1 MTPLLSVRNLQLNL
15 ATRAGVV
22 QALRGVDF
30 HLEKGETLAIVGE
43 SGCGKS
49 MTALSLCGLL
59 PPRAELRGEVMLAGQ
74 PLLHQSEKQWRQ
86 WRGNRLAMIFQN
98 PMSALNPT
106 MTIGQQIFEVLRQ
119 HRNIGKKQGMNQVEG
134 LLTQLQLTQPAKRM
148 KQYPFELSGGMLQRV
163 MIAMAI
169 ICDPEL
175 LIADEPTTA
184 LDVTVQAEVLAL
196 LKSLQRERQM
206 GLLMITHD
214 LAVVAQIAQRVAVMY
229 AGQIVEQG
237 NVADIFQNPSHPYTQ
252 GLLASL
258 PSRQFAKSEGLQ
270 VIAGSP
276 PSLIDPPKG
285 CSFSARCNQAMQLCL
300 DYPPPVHQLSTAN
313 RCWLPSREAFL
324 NEGGQ

>member
-22 QALRGVDF
+22 QALRRVDF

-300 DYPPPVHQLSTAN
+300 DHQPPVHQLSTAN

>member
-300 DYPPPVHQLSTAN
+300 DHQPPVHQLSTAN

>member
-1 MTPLLSVRNLQLNL
+1 MTSLLSVRNLQLNL
-15 ATRAGVV
+15 TTRAGVV

-74 PLLHQSEKQWRQ
+74 SLLQQSEKQWRQ

-106 MTIGQQIFEVLRQ
+106 MTVGQQIFEVLKQ
-119 HRNIGKKQGMNQVEG
+119 HRNIGKKQGMKQVEA

-163 MIAMAI
+163 MIAMAV

-237 NVADIFQNPSHPYTQ
+237 TVADIFHSPSHPYTQ

-258 PSRQFAKSEGLQ
+258 PSRQIAKSEGLQ
-270 VIAGSP
+270 MIAGSP
-276 PSLIDPPKG
+276 PSLINPPKG
-285 CSFSARCNQAMQLCL
+285 CSFSARCSQVMQLC
-300 DYPPPVHQLSTAN
+300 PEQQPPVHQLNTAS
-313 RCWLPSREAFL
+313 RCWLPSRDALLEEA
-324 NEGGQ
+324 GK